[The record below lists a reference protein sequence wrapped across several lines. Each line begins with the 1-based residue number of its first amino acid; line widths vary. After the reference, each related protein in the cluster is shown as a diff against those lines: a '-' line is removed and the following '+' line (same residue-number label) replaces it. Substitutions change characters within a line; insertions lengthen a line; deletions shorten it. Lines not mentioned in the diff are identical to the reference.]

1 MDACRHCL
9 RWSWGRRGCSLK
21 SRKPVQAQTTF
32 CFCPFLS
39 LFPFPPFLP
48 LLPADASSPQESEG
62 EGSSLGLVPST
73 EESPVELPGSVA
85 PLGSPPA
92 SELSEGT
99 SDATSVASSS
109 AQAAEAQVA
118 ESGSSVSSAP
128 ESEKEGKK
136 SKQHLYC
143 PTCKVTVNSL
153 SQLEAH
159 NTGKGITGGTG
170 GRGPLPLNRGSE
182 HRPAMPYN
190 QAALQ

>member
-1 MDACRHCL
+1 M
-9 RWSWGRRGCSLK
+9 
-21 SRKPVQAQTTF
+21 
-32 CFCPFLS
+32 
-39 LFPFPPFLP
+39 
-48 LLPADASSPQESEG
+48 
-62 EGSSLGLVPST
+62 
-73 EESPVELPGSVA
+73 ELPGSVA

-109 AQAAEAQVA
+109 AQAAEAQAA

-136 SKQHLYC
+136 NKQHLYC

-159 NTGKGITGGTG
+159 NTGKDII
-170 GRGPLPLNRGSE
+170 RGQGDRA
-182 HRPAMPYN
+182 PATSSGLWANPATSHN